1 MPGPGARGSLGHIP
15 QLPCSL
21 SALFLS
27 LNCSP
32 SFTVF
37 LLLSLYGLRF
47 PSFID
52 HRSLSKV
59 PLATRPPSAFTFP
72 ERPLPSELAT
82 GWLPTGSSPP
92 RPPSPPVP
100 PSPAP
105 AGSEGNCS
113 GSLVGEWCTTD
124 FGRHASSHL
133 SSPIGPDIRPFL
145 LGAKDLC
152 GPFRF
157 KSVFF

>member
-1 MPGPGARGSLGHIP
+1 MPGPGARGSLRDIP

-32 SFTVF
+32 SLTVF
-37 LLLSLYGLRF
+37 LLLCLYGPRF

-52 HRSLSKV
+52 HRSLSKM

-72 ERPLPSELAT
+72 ERPLPPELAT

-92 RPPSPPVP
+92 PPLQLPPSA
-100 PSPAP
+100 AP

-113 GSLVGEWCTTD
+113 GSLVGGWCTTD
-124 FGRHASSHL
+124 FARHASSHL